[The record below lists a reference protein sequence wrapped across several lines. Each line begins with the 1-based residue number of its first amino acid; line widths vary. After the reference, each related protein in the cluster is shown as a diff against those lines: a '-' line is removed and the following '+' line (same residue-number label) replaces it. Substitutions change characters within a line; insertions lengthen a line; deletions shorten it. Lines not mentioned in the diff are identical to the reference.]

1 MNVDKDEIYR
11 KIARRINISS
21 FRKFP
26 RIDTRM
32 PITLSKVHLSPPL
45 IFHSTVHPSNVNP
58 HLRLILLPISQQFKD
73 EIVNR
78 GGRGR
83 EPRSCARDLFLYTY
97 INKYIHIYT
106 QLSRVGS
113 NEDKINELDR
123 MLIARGGR
131 ALSEI
136 SLLDIVGCSSR

>member
-1 MNVDKDEIYR
+1 
-11 KIARRINISS
+11 
-21 FRKFP
+21 
-26 RIDTRM
+26 M

-78 GGRGR
+78 GGEGASRGKIT
-83 EPRSCARDLFLYTY
+83 RSCARDLFLYTY